1 MPYKVQLMSS
11 SYTVIEV
18 FIRHL
23 NSQAAFMCSESYINV
38 EITGLMAADQIKKK
52 ITKSKQNNVSGPYLR
67 KHLVLS

>member
-18 FIRHL
+18 FIRPL

-38 EITGLMAADQIKKK
+38 EITGLMAADQIKS
-52 ITKSKQNNVSGPYLR
+52 TKSKHVSGPYLR

>member
-18 FIRHL
+18 FIRPL

-38 EITGLMAADQIKKK
+38 EITGLMAANQIKKK
-52 ITKSKQNNVSGPYLR
+52 Y
-67 KHLVLS
+67 

>member
-23 NSQAAFMCSESYINV
+23 NSQAAFMCSESNINV
-38 EITGLMAADQIKKK
+38 EITGLMAADQIKK
-52 ITKSKQNNVSGPYLR
+52 ITKSKHVSGPYLR